1 MRTRSFRV
9 APADDDELL
18 AVEPFGLAPQA
29 AVSRRVRRMERLRHH
44 ALKTELAR
52 VLQDEFAVARLM
64 AIELKAELARH
75 QRLEQRLALDERQP
89 CGVLAIDVQEVEGVI
104 DERRA
109 ALAICRSLGEGEAR
123 QSSLVNAAELAFK
136 IGSLHVHTGERRNGA
151 RIFVAPVEPGPGQ
164 KLHAAIIEARGHA
177 KAVQFDFMQPLRPRR
192 RLLDRLGK
200 LRRDEGRKGGVAGV
214 GLGERISW
222 STSPDGGPNLATLN
236 STPLSTDVLDKG
248 WTDAQ
253 DSPINPIN
261 YLILLARPTGIE
273 PVFSP

>member
-18 AVEPFGLAPQA
+18 AVEPFGLALQA

-52 VLQDEFAVARLM
+52 VLQDAFAVARLM

-109 ALAICRSLGEGEAR
+109 APRSPSVAAWVRAKLGNPASSTP
-123 QSSLVNAAELAFK
+123 QSSP
-136 IGSLHVHTGERRNGA
+136 SR
-151 RIFVAPVEPGPGQ
+151 
-164 KLHAAIIEARGHA
+164 
-177 KAVQFDFMQPLRPRR
+177 
-192 RLLDRLGK
+192 
-200 LRRDEGRKGGVAGV
+200 
-214 GLGERISW
+214 
-222 STSPDGGPNLATLN
+222 
-236 STPLSTDVLDKG
+236 
-248 WTDAQ
+248 
-253 DSPINPIN
+253 
-261 YLILLARPTGIE
+261 
-273 PVFSP
+273 